1 MKKLIIIGAGGHGK
15 VVSSIA
21 MQTKRF
27 DEIYFVDDHF
37 TGSVNDIDIIGKI
50 DCIRNFK
57 GSHEFF
63 VAIGNNKIRK
73 KITDELLE
81 SNYLLATLSHQNTV
95 ISDSVEIGKGTV
107 IMPGVIINND
117 AQIGSGCIINT
128 NTVVE
133 HDCIIGDFVHLSPS
147 VTIAGT
153 TKIGNSSWIGTNA
166 TLINNLTVGEN
177 VIVGASGL
185 VIDNLES
192 NATYV
197 GIPVKK
203 IGVY

>member
-21 MQTKRF
+21 KQTKRF
-27 DEIYFVDDHF
+27 DEIYFVDDHS
-37 TGSVNDIDIIGKI
+37 TGSVNGINIIGKI
-50 DCIRNFK
+50 DCISNFK
-57 GSHEFF
+57 SGYEFF

-81 SNYLLATLSHQNTV
+81 SNYLLATLLHQNTV

-107 IMPGVIINND
+107 IMPGVIVNND

-147 VTIAGT
+147 VTVAGT
-153 TKIGNSSWIGTNA
+153 TKVGNLSWIGTNA
-166 TLINNLTVGEN
+166 TLINNLKVGQN